1 MNFFRR
7 SDSLLLLPLLL
18 CCCSAPT
25 HAQNDAMVGQSIT
38 WQPARSPFTPN
49 ASNGAIMGGPG
60 ADPNPGAPMYICRA
74 RVQNSMVP
82 GKWVQ
87 GNCNV
92 AFGGSEQIMRSYE
105 VAYGNARWGAYRGTT
120 YGLAQMGRD
129 IDGSPLFSCRVHYVA
144 SGTDYGYQPGK
155 LVPNGTCHIP
165 FGGSEVIQSPPF
177 QVLYAT
183 GGGRPPVNPP
193 YNPYPPYPY
202 PPPYY
207 PYPPQVQPYPACNPS
222 TPGVIKDLTS
232 GWWVG
237 PGCSPSDGQGRI
249 MEPKYPPGQQPPN
262 YAPPPPPYQPGPS
275 SVTWQ
280 PAQKPFVPGSNAIM
294 GGPGNGPKPDSPLY
308 ICRVTYNSNLFPGKW
323 VQGECHFSDDAGKE
337 QTSKT
342 YEVAIGSAQWRD
354 FDGNIGA
361 LVPGGVAA
369 DGTPLYIC
377 RKQISNWGS
386 KKGFQPGYLE
396 NGKCHIP
403 YNVDTAYD
411 PPFEALYNLFPIR
424 RKQSSG
430 SRSRAPA
437 AIRAS
442 ATVCSAGQRSRPGPR
457 NPCLHRQW
465 NRGHCR
471 NSHRHQRRH
480 RQNRHQNLA
489 AQFHRATMYGDT
501 AAGCLPGRAAN
512 SNAAR
517 RLRPPR
523 LRFQQCRQ
531 RNPGLRRHQ
540 PVLTR
545 QRIKPGCPMSRL

>member
-337 QTSKT
+337 QSSKT

-377 RKQISNWGS
+377 RKQISSWGS

-396 NGKCHIP
+396 NGRCHIP
-403 YNVDTAYD
+403 YTTSIQPTIRPSRPSTTSSPHPAQTILRIKVQSPRRNSSLRRNPLRRPTLPPRPTESLSPSSVEPRPLQEQSPSPTAPPAKPSPKLCRPIPPRNNVWRYC
-411 PPFEALYNLFPIR
+411 
-424 RKQSSG
+424 
-430 SRSRAPA
+430 SRLPSRPRCKFKCSPTAPA
-437 AIRAS
+437 SAS
-442 ATVCSAGQRSRPGPR
+442 SVS
-457 NPCLHRQW
+457 
-465 NRGHCR
+465 
-471 NSHRHQRRH
+471 
-480 RQNRHQNLA
+480 
-489 AQFHRATMYGDT
+489 TMPST
-501 AAGCLPGRAAN
+501 
-512 SNAAR
+512 
-517 RLRPPR
+517 
-523 LRFQQCRQ
+523 
-531 RNPGLRRHQ
+531 
-540 PVLTR
+540 
-545 QRIKPGCPMSRL
+545 

>member
-1 MNFFRR
+1 VNFFRR

-18 CCCSAPT
+18 CCCSPPT

-323 VQGECHFSDDAGKE
+323 VQGECNFSDDAGKE
-337 QTSKT
+337 QSSKT

-377 RKQISNWGS
+377 RKQISSWGS

-396 NGKCHIP
+396 NGRCNIP
-403 YNVDTAYD
+403 YTTDSVYD
-411 PPFEALYNLFPIR
+411 PPFEALYNLFPPSGANNPPDQGPEPPPQFEPPP
-424 RKQSSG
+424 QSAPPAN
-430 SRSRAPA
+430 APA
-437 AIRAS
+437 QAHGILVS
-442 ATVCSAGQRSRPGPR
+442 IVSG
-457 NPCLHRQW
+457 
-465 NRGHCR
+465 
-471 NSHRHQRRH
+471 
-480 RQNRHQNLA
+480 
-489 AQFHRATMYGDT
+489 T
-501 AAGCLPGRAAN
+501 AATAGTVTVTNGATGKTVTKTLPPN
-512 SNAAR
+512 STA
-517 RLRPPR
+517 
-523 LRFQQCRQ
+523 QQCMEILQ
-531 RNPGLRRHQ
+531 QAAFQAALQIQMQPDGSGLRVFGFNNSVNVTQ
-540 PVLTR
+540 AAVGIT
-545 QRIKPGCPMSRL
+545 QF